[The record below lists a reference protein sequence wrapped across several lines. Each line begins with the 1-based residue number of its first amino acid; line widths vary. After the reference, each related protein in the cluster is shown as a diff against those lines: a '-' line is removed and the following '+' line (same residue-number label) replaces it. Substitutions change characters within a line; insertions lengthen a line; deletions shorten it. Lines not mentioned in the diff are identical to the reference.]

1 MLLEYK
7 EAGMTCNDHIILLKN
22 KYNRKKMAY
31 TARLDPM
38 ARGVVPILVDDEC
51 KQLNS
56 MLHTNKKYRVKV
68 IVGIKTDSDDPLG
81 LITSMNTVN
90 INIDDF
96 IKKYGNMFELS
107 NKSINQQYHYFST
120 VALNNRKRGNNMLS
134 YHMVTLH
141 TSVITKWGYLNFKE
155 WRNEIISTI
164 MKVDIN
170 NNNRFRQKEIIEQWN
185 SLDSMVLPYIEI
197 ELDVSSGFFVR
208 QFIADF
214 SMDLMCFDIH
224 RINVY

>member
-1 MLLEYK
+1 
-7 EAGMTCNDHIILLKN
+7 
-22 KYNRKKMAY
+22 
-31 TARLDPM
+31 M

-81 LITSMNTVN
+81 LITSMNTVD
-90 INIDDF
+90 INIDEF
-96 IKKYGNMFELS
+96 MIKYCSMFELS

-120 VALNNRKRGNNMLS
+120 VALNNRKRGNYMLS

-155 WRNEIISTI
+155 WRDEIVSTI
-164 MKVDIN
+164 MKVDINN

-185 SLDSMVLPYIEI
+185 SLDCNNLLLVLPYIEI

-214 SMDLMCFDIH
+214 LMDLMCFDIH